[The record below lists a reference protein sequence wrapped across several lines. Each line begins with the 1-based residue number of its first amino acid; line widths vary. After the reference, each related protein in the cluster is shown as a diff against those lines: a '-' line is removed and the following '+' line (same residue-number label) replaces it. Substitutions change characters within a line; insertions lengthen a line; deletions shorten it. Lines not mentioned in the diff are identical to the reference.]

1 MLSAAT
7 TRFSAADL
15 RARCYPVLGDHDL
28 LVQGVL
34 APTPLTGAIARGDRA
49 VWQPPPRLTAPA
61 RAIGVAAAAPG
72 GVRGLGD
79 VSRELAYLD
88 AKGPQGSA
96 GGRLDRNVTLC
107 KRAR

>member
-49 VWQPPPRLTAPA
+49 VWQPPPRLSRAGAGHRRGGGRAPA
-61 RAIGVAAAAPG
+61 ACAAWAT
-72 GVRGLGD
+72 
-79 VSRELAYLD
+79 SRESFRVD
-88 AKGPQGSA
+88 AKGPQGFA